1 MSPAPTKD
9 RPLVEVCI
17 GSVADA
23 LAAQAAGADRVE
35 LCAATEVGGLTPS
48 LGLLE
53 QVLAASRLP
62 VIAMIRPRPGGF
74 AYSREEFAVALRDAE
89 HMLAFGAAGLAFGFL
104 TPEGRLDAAR
114 TRELVD
120 LAGDRETVFHRAFDF
135 TPDLLAAADELVELG
150 VQRVLTSGGAATAFV
165 GANTIRAIHE
175 RVAGRL
181 EVMPGG
187 GIAAESVVE
196 LIQQTGCDQLHV
208 GASLP
213 DNDGSLTGTG
223 SHAGN
228 NAIEFFD
235 PRYLERGNHRAVAP
249 AKLDDLIAELKKK

>member
-1 MSPAPTKD
+1 MTAANTKQ

-17 GSVADA
+17 GSVGDA
-23 LAAQAAGADRVE
+23 LAAEADGADRVE

-53 QVLAASRLP
+53 RVLAATRLP

-74 AYSREEFAVALRDAE
+74 AYSPAEFAVALRDAE
-89 HMLAFGAAGLAFGFL
+89 HMLAYGAAGLAFGFL
-104 TPEGRLDAAR
+104 TPAGQLDAAR
-114 TRELVD
+114 ARELVE

-135 TPDLLAAADELVELG
+135 LPDPLAAADELIELG
-150 VQRVLTSGGAATAFV
+150 VQRILTSGGAATAIA
-165 GANTIRAIHE
+165 GASAIRAIRE

-187 GIAAESVVE
+187 GITADSVVE
-196 LIQQTGCDQLHV
+196 LVKQTGCDQIHV

-213 DNDGSLTGTG
+213 TNDGSL
-223 SHAGN
+223 AGN
-228 NAIEFFD
+228 TTIEFFD

-249 AKLDDLIAELKKK
+249 AKLADLIVQLKNK